1 MINWIFTIWLIV
13 WPIFLAITGVKSKKK
28 LIKNKLV
35 FYLKDTSVCLF
46 ILMLVYLINPIMYE
60 KLIFSIVGKGII
72 VGKEIMSGIYPVFFI
87 PLVFSLIRIGQYY
100 QKETKVTDEL
110 FGYPSNYLPKS
121 FKEYLFFSLYII
133 VGVIFEELICRQFMF
148 FSFNKTLLLTGDVL
162 LLISSILFALGH
174 LYQGLKG
181 FISSL
186 VVGILLGKIFQ
197 MEENILYPIVLH
209 MALNL
214 TILVLSFR
222 RIKHLKNTSK

>member
-13 WPIFLAITGVKSKKK
+13 WPIFLAITGVKGKKK

-35 FYLKDTSVCLF
+35 FYLKDTSLCLF

-60 KLIFSIVGKGII
+60 KLIFSIIGKGII
-72 VGKEIMSGIYPVFFI
+72 VGKEIMSDIYPIFLI

-110 FGYPSNYLPKS
+110 FGYPINYLPKS
-121 FKEYLFFSLYII
+121 FKEYFFFSLYII

-162 LLISSILFALGH
+162 LLISSTLFALGH

-197 MEENILYPIVLH
+197 MEENIWL
-209 MALNL
+209 
-214 TILVLSFR
+214 
-222 RIKHLKNTSK
+222 